1 MGVSGGEYQQD
12 WLKAMAPVEVSGAD
26 LAKDVA
32 VRTRLGER
40 AKGLVGGL
48 NSHQFVTELLKHGWR
63 ADAVKFIAAWLSP
76 RDSLWFA
83 TLGVWQT
90 YRLLGQ
96 SGAEESLRR
105 VAAFVR
111 APSAANLAAIGP
123 ARQVLRDGGTMGLLA
138 QAALYSGDNIS
149 SVKGKTIKP
158 AAHLTRKM
166 AGAALIVAA
175 AKWPG
180 KQKAACLDQFASM
193 GLDIA
198 EGKHLWAPN
207 PQQKYPGLRQP
218 PLREIFSQ
226 KAGNIWDSWKQS

>member
-1 MGVSGGEYQQD
+1 MGVSAGDYPHE
-12 WLKAMAPVEVSGAD
+12 WLQALAPVAVSGLDPA
-26 LAKDVA
+26 ATVA
-32 VRTRLGER
+32 GRTRIGPR
-40 AKGLVGGL
+40 AVSLAGGL
-48 NSHQFVTELLKHGWR
+48 NSHQFVGELLKHGWR
-63 ADAVKFIAAWLSP
+63 ADAVKFIAAWLPP

-111 APSAANLAAIGP
+111 APSAANLSAIGP
-123 ARQVLRDGGTMGLLA
+123 AKQLLRDGGTMGLLA
-138 QAALYSGDNIS
+138 QAALYSGENIS

-158 AAHLTRKM
+158 AAHLTRKL
-166 AGAALIVAA
+166 AGAALVVAA

-180 KQKAACLDQFASM
+180 KQKGACLEQFASM

-198 EGKHLWAPN
+198 EGKHLWEPN
-207 PQQKYPGLRQP
+207 PQQKYPGLRKP

-226 KAGNIWDSWKQS
+226 KAGNIWEDWNR